1 MVLGYYFPNAFSKFL
16 YSRLIKS
23 TAMSFVF
30 KVPPG
35 GVCVCQFAIKSEL
48 GLSVRCFMGGV
59 DLAQ

>member
-1 MVLGYYFPNAFSKFL
+1 MLGDYFPNTFSKFL

-23 TAMSFVF
+23 TVMSFVF
-30 KVPPG
+30 KVPRG
-35 GVCVCQFAIKSEL
+35 GVQFAIKSEL

>member
-23 TAMSFVF
+23 TTMSFVF
-30 KVPPG
+30 KVPGGG
-35 GVCVCQFAIKSEL
+35 GVQFAIKSEL